1 VVECAITGAP
11 DPIRGQI
18 VKATVVLAKGWTPS
32 EELTKELQRHVKK
45 LTAPYKYPRVIE
57 YVDELPKTV
66 GGKIKRA
73 QIRHADEAKG
83 NKF

>member
-1 VVECAITGAP
+1 MTKDPNCAYCAHGEL
-11 DPIRGQI
+11 
-18 VKATVVLAKGWTPS
+18 LAKGWTPS

-73 QIRHADEAKG
+73 QIRHADEAAAGSK
-83 NKF
+83 